1 MSTRALIVEDDPRV
15 VEEIE
20 DILDSLGHE
29 HAWASNLADARKAVA
44 AEDFAYV
51 LLDLEIPTKPNR
63 GVAVKENGA
72 ILLEEIQRIK
82 GFKRLPVI
90 VMTGHVGYCLD
101 RSNELREKGANAFI
115 QKPFPTESHTLPSA
129 IRKVLKDHRRQTL
142 VQQACRGDSV
152 AEASTFA
159 GGEVVFFDDHVELLG
174 VKIISDR
181 GGGTTM
187 QVLGELRRRD
197 SAGRFV
203 RRSAEELAKAVR
215 AMGGVSTITGCVRAL
230 RQNITRRLR
239 KHLNIDV
246 HPEGVIGHDEQGYYL
261 QDCISVR
268 DAGDADPDGDGPAA
282 PSADLRVVPTA
293 QPDVP
298 ARGSREASLQ
308 DLNERQQWVL
318 RELQRG
324 TRVQRAMLEQKFDVA
339 DKTAKRDLADLT
351 ARGAVEFV
359 RVGRD
364 GYYRLAVRTIS
375 AVASQRNSEMR
386 G

>member
-1 MSTRALIVEDDPRV
+1 LIVEDDPRV

-20 DILDSLGHE
+20 DTLDSIRHE
-29 HAWASNLADARKAVA
+29 HVWASNVQDARKAVA
-44 AEDFAYV
+44 AEQFTYV

-63 GVAVKENGA
+63 GVASKENGA

-82 GFKRLPVI
+82 GLQRPSVI
-90 VMTGHVGYCLD
+90 VMTGHSQYCLN
-101 RSNELREKGANAFI
+101 RVNGLREKGADAFI
-115 QKPFPTESHTLPSA
+115 SKPFPTESHTLTCV
-129 IRKVLKDHRRQTL
+129 IRKVLKDHDRQTL
-142 VQQACRGDSV
+142 VRQAWSDDT
-152 AEASTFA
+152 ASAFA
-159 GGEVVFFDDHVELLG
+159 GGEMVFFDDHVDLIG

-187 QVLGELRRRD
+187 HVLGELRRRD
-197 SAGRFV
+197 AARRFV

-215 AMGGVSTITGCVRAL
+215 ATGGVSTITGCVRAL
-230 RQNITRRLR
+230 RRNITDRLR
-239 KHLNIDV
+239 KHLNIAV
-246 HPEGVIGHDEQGYYL
+246 QPEDVIGHDEQGYYL

-268 DAGDADPDGDGPAA
+268 DAADTDSDGDGPAGR
-282 PSADLRVVPTA
+282 SADSRAVPA
-293 QPDVP
+293 APPDVP
-298 ARGSREASLQ
+298 ARGTGEASLR

-324 TRVQRAMLEQKFDVA
+324 TRVQRAMLEQKFEVA

-364 GYYRLAVRTIS
+364 GYYRLSSSGTR
-375 AVASQRNSEMR
+375 
-386 G
+386 